1 MRWLLPVL
9 LVALAGCSRPPASTG
24 RPDPGRLNSGLPNP
38 GLPNPTLTP
47 GRTTNAT
54 REDICKPGYT
64 RKVRSVSESLK
75 RRIYSS
81 YGRTRQKGVCC
92 EVDHLIPLELGGA
105 NSKENLWPQPWNG
118 DPARNHPDAK
128 QWGAKEKDQLENR
141 LHRLVCSGKL
151 DLPTAQQAIAHDW
164 VAAWEIYVRK

>member
-9 LVALAGCSRPPASTG
+9 LVALGGCSRPPSNTG
-24 RPDPGRLNSGLPNP
+24 ATNP
-38 GLPNPTLTP
+38 GLPNSTLTP

-54 REDICKPGYT
+54 REDICEPGYT
-64 RKVRSVSESLK
+64 RKVRSVSASLK
-75 RRIYSS
+75 RRVYAS
-81 YGRTRQKGVCC
+81 YGRTRQPGVCC

-118 DPARNHPDAK
+118 DPAKN

-151 DLPTAQQAIAHDW
+151 DLPTAQQAIARDW

>member
-1 MRWLLPVL
+1 MRWLSAAVL
-9 LVALAGCSRPPASTG
+9 LALVACSRPASNAAL
-24 RPDPGRLNSGLPNP
+24 PDPA
-38 GLPNPTLTP
+38 LTP

-54 REDICKPGYT
+54 REEICEPGYT
-64 RKVRSVSESLK
+64 RKVRSVSESMK

-105 NSKENLWPQPWNG
+105 NAKENLWPQPWNG
-118 DPARNHPDAK
+118 NPAQN

-164 VAAWEIYVRK
+164 VAAWEIYVSK

>member
-1 MRWLLPVL
+1 MRWLVPVL
-9 LVALAGCSRPPASTG
+9 LVALAGCSRPPANTG
-24 RPDPGRLNSGLPNP
+24 RPDPGGLNSVLPNP
-38 GLPNPTLTP
+38 SLPNPTLTP
-47 GRTTNAT
+47 GRTTTAT

-64 RKVRSVSESLK
+64 RKVRSVSASLK
-75 RRIYSS
+75 RRVYAS
-81 YGRTRQKGVCC
+81 YGRTRQPGVCC

-105 NSKENLWPQPWNG
+105 NSAENLWPQPWNG
-118 DPARNHPDAK
+118 A
-128 QWGAKEKDQLENR
+128 WGAKEKDQLENR